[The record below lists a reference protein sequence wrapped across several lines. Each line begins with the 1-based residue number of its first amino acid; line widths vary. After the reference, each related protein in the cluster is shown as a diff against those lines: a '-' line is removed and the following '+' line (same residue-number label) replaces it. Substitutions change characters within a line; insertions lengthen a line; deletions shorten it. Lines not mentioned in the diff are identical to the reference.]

1 MQSYTIKIPR
11 LPSRELSP
19 NFHGHWSR
27 TAKAMQTDKADA
39 YIYFLHVYD
48 RPDVPIKKARVTVD
62 VYRRT
67 RQRIDPD
74 NFAARCKGY
83 WDGLVKAGLLADDNS
98 NVLTE
103 VKYNYLV
110 DIDRAG
116 TQGMVIFHVEELES
130 QD

>member
-1 MQSYTIKIPR
+1 MDQNEVIGCFSETYT
-11 LPSRELSP
+11 
-19 NFHGHWSR
+19 
-27 TAKAMQTDKADA
+27 
-39 YIYFLHVYD
+39 
-48 RPDVPIKKARVTVD
+48 RPDVPVTKARVTVD

-116 TQGMVIFHVEELES
+116 TQGMVIFHVEELE
-130 QD
+130 